1 MRLRLRV
8 TSGVALWVVA
18 LVPALSWGAGR
29 PNILFIAVDDLRP
42 QLGCYGDA
50 VVKSPNIDAL
60 AKQSV
65 RFDRAYCQLA
75 LCNPS
80 RASLLSGRRPEH
92 LGVYD
97 LKTFLRDKNPDVVTL
112 PQLFKQNGY
121 TTRSFGKIFH
131 TGNGNHDDPASWSE
145 KSYHPGKTAAGP
157 THGQEKAD
165 PDSEDPHA
173 DELAYAAPDCADE
186 DLPDGQVATHAVEA
200 MRGLKGKPFFLAVGF
215 YRPHL
220 SYVAP
225 KRYWDLY
232 RPEEIKLATN
242 PKLPAGAPAFASNNA
257 SELRRYAKIPKK
269 GPIPDET
276 ARALVHG
283 YDASVSYV
291 DAQVGKVL
299 AELDRQG
306 LRDNTIII
314 LWGDHGYQL
323 GEHGTWTKRTNWEIA
338 TRVPLLVSVPAGVSE
353 RAKRGAVAAGIVE
366 FVDVYPTL
374 ADLCGLPLPPK
385 LDGKSFAPLLADPSG
400 KGKDAAFSIY
410 RKSVPELG
418 GTSFGRAIVTE
429 RYRLI
434 EWSPKDRSR
443 SVYELYDHRYDPGEN
458 TNVADLPENKGVV
471 AELVGKL
478 RAEERAGK
486 K

>member
-1 MRLRLRV
+1 MRLRLA
-8 TSGVALWVVA
+8 VAMFFLTLGCA
-18 LVPALSWGAGR
+18 GLPAMGR
-29 PNILFIAVDDLRP
+29 PNVLFIAIDDLRP
-42 QLGCYGDA
+42 QLGCYGDP

-60 AKQSV
+60 AKQAV

-80 RASLLSGRRPEH
+80 RSSLLSGRRPDH
-92 LGVYD
+92 LRVYD
-97 LKTFLRDKNPDVVTL
+97 LKTFLRDKNPDIVTL

-121 TTRSFGKIFH
+121 TTLSFGKIFH
-131 TGNGNHDDPASWSE
+131 TGNGNHEDPISWSE

-173 DELAYAAPDCADE
+173 DELAYGAPDCADE
-186 DLPDGQVATHAVEA
+186 DLPDGQVAKHAIEA
-200 MRGLKGKPFFLAVGF
+200 MAKVKDKPFFLAVGF

-232 RPEEIKLATN
+232 KPEEIKLAAN
-242 PKLPAGAPAFASNNA
+242 PELPKDAPAFASNNA

-269 GPIPDET
+269 GPVPEAT
-276 ARALVHG
+276 ARTLIQG
-283 YDASVSYV
+283 YDACVSYV

-299 AELDRQG
+299 AELDRLG
-306 LRDNTIII
+306 LRDNTIIV

-323 GEHGTWTKRTNWEIA
+323 GEHGTWTKRTDWEIA
-338 TRVPLLVSVPAGVSE
+338 TRVPLLVSVPGSSV
-353 RAKRGAVAAGIVE
+353 RGQTAQGIVE

-374 ADLCGLPLPPK
+374 AELCGLPLPPK
-385 LDGKSFAPLLADPSG
+385 LDGESFARLLSNPAA

-410 RKSVPELG
+410 RKNIPELG
-418 GTSFGRAIVTE
+418 GTSFGRAVVTD

-443 SVYELYDHRYDPGEN
+443 TVYELYDHRYDPQEN
-458 TNVADLPENKGVV
+458 TNVANLPENKEVV
-471 AELVGKL
+471 ASLAARIHSKQE
-478 RAEERAGK
+478 GK